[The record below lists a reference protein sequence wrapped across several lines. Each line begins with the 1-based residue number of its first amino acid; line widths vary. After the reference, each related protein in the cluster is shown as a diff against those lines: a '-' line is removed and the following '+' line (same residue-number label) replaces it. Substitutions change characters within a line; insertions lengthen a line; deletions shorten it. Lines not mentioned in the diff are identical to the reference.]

1 MSIPLSRRHFTGALG
16 AGVLLSQAAARAA
29 QTPKGPNDQVVLGMI
44 GVGSQGTGR
53 LREFLKLPDV
63 RIAAICDV
71 DKEHAERAA
80 GIGRVLAT
88 TLEGEPAGEIIDLA
102 RKTPANLIAISTHGR
117 SGIGRWLLGSVAE
130 RVLQHS
136 GDPVLLIRAGE

>member
-1 MSIPLSRRHFTGALG
+1 M
-16 AGVLLSQAAARAA
+16 LLSQAAARAA

-80 GIGRVLAT
+80 GIVEKPPGGGILH
-88 TLEGEPAGEIIDLA
+88 LGDLTRA
-102 RKTPANLIAISTHGR
+102 PTLIACGGVLVT
-117 SGIGRWLLGSVAE
+117 VAF
-130 RVLQHS
+130 S
-136 GDPVLLIRAGE
+136 SA